1 MSTNI
6 KRSHDYTEN
15 YGRLISN
22 TKKLF
27 CSKLEFE
34 NEQKFFRNDRLDNIS
49 GCVGIP
55 NLPHQSTLL
64 GDANGF
70 KKKFN
75 ERMLLPQDYLI
86 SSSSI
91 TGKAADEIMGK
102 PTGLGPQRNSY
113 RSGKDFVKS
122 RCEKKITCS
131 GSTKEKSSANSGNG
145 GHFDFFNDKDSN
157 KENFKGRANIMNSD
171 F

>member
-15 YGRLISN
+15 YGRLVSN
-22 TKKLF
+22 NKKF
-27 CSKLEFE
+27 CTKLEFE
-34 NEQKFFRNDRLDNIS
+34 NEHKFFRNDRLNNIS
-49 GCVGIP
+49 GCGAIP
-55 NLPHQSTLL
+55 SLPPQTTILSE
-64 GDANGF
+64 ANGF

-75 ERMLLPQDYLI
+75 ERVLLPQDYLI

-91 TGKAADEIMGK
+91 TGKATDELMGK
-102 PTGLGPQRNSY
+102 PTGLGLQRNSY
-113 RSGKDFVKS
+113 RSGKDAVKC
-122 RCEKKITCS
+122 RGEKKITCS
-131 GSTKEKSSANSGNG
+131 GSTKEKSSANSGNCG
-145 GHFDFFNDKDSN
+145 NFDFFNDKDSN